1 MNSIKN
7 VLHSQPRSLI
17 VLGVTLALILIVG
30 IGFAVV
36 IAIVTVLDKQLY
48 LENICF
54 NSECV
59 SHFLKNID
67 SATSTA
73 KAAIDFGVAIATMGG
88 IFVALLSY
96 FNSSS
101 NSALTNHIE
110 HLKVFAE
117 YFEAELDKRDRLSRS
132 HFDILLL
139 YGKIFSLSRIG
150 KTTVSND
157 YKIFLNGV
165 NKIINESNERCSIGT
180 PGGFSYKE
188 HQRRVRDHMIEVGIT
203 IYTAPRNDY
212 FEMEKQLFSLLDR
225 ISQSFCPAG
234 ELPGIHNQ
242 RYC

>member
-1 MNSIKN
+1 MNSFKN
-7 VLHSQPRSLI
+7 VLHNQPRSLL
-17 VLGVTLALILIVG
+17 VLGGTLALILIVG

-36 IAIVTVLDKQLY
+36 IVILTIFDKELY
-48 LENICF
+48 LQDICF

-59 SHFLKNID
+59 GRFFGYIG

-101 NSALTNHIE
+101 NAALTNHIE
-110 HLKVFAE
+110 HLKVFTE
-117 YFEAELDKRDRLSRS
+117 YIEAELDKRDRLSRS
-132 HFDILLL
+132 HFDILFL
-139 YGKIFSLSRIG
+139 YGKIFSLSRVG

-157 YKIFLNGV
+157 YNAFLNRV
-165 NKIINESNERCSIGT
+165 NEIIDESNERCSIGT

-188 HQRRVRDHMIEVGIT
+188 HQRRVRDHMTGVGIT

-225 ISQSFCPAG
+225 ISHSFCSGG
-234 ELPGIHNQ
+234 ELTKIHNQ
-242 RYC
+242 RYY